1 MDNLTKNFGT
11 NPTNEHNDDS
21 LEVLLP
27 CDLFSEEDD
36 YDHEKGY
43 SQGCDTSDEES
54 LSSEMDD
61 SYETLIENLIL
72 EVSCDESPPWSP
84 SDDKYLESWV
94 PCDIFESQLF
104 EEDCFEQNEE
114 CSQGLDISDE
124 ASLISNIDGDDDYWT
139 IIENPTY
146 DTFENLIYDMSSKE
160 SVYSETYEICKEEQS
175 EFSYHESEL
184 YLSIF
189 NEDLEKQYNEEL
201 DWVQLIEYFFIHRL
215 HI

>member
-21 LEVLLP
+21 LEGLLP

-36 YDHEKGY
+36 YDHEEGY

-114 CSQGLDISDE
+114 CSQGLDTSDE
-124 ASLISNIDGDDDYWT
+124 ASLISDIDGDDDYWT
-139 IIENPTY
+139 FIENPTY
-146 DTFENLIYDMSSKE
+146 DIFENLIYDVSSE
-160 SVYSETYEICKEEQS
+160 GSVYSETYESCKEEQL
-175 EFSYHESEL
+175 EFSYDQSEL
-184 YLSIF
+184 YLSIY
-189 NEDLEKQYNEEL
+189 NKDLKK
-201 DWVQLIEYFFIHRL
+201 
-215 HI
+215 